1 MVLWFD
7 DITTADRERV
17 GGKGANL
24 GECARASLP
33 VPPGFCVTT
42 EAYRQATT
50 GLSGAL
56 GADAACG
63 DAAAIRQR
71 ILTLPIPEAVEA
83 SISEAY
89 TELGAPVVA
98 VRSSATA
105 EDLADASFAGQ
116 QDTYLGVLGI
126 DWLLDA
132 VRRCWA
138 SLWTDRAVDYRRQQ
152 GVSTEG
158 LALAVVVQTLVPADT
173 AGVLFTRNPVTGD
186 ESTMLASSS
195 YGLGES
201 VVAALVTPDTF
212 SLSRGPRAVSSR
224 EIGSKQTRIDQVP
237 GGGTITTDVPERDRA
252 RQSLTD
258 TQLLRLLAL
267 GERVEAHYQVGQDI
281 EWAFAG
287 DELYL
292 LQARPITTSTTHP
305 RGHAPVEGRI
315 APALRNAVIE
325 HFPAP
330 FPLDLYAVHRVMDA
344 LGQLMRLL
352 GLRPIEATSLIRG
365 DDDGII
371 GTNVAKPDLS
381 PGLLVRLPR
390 MMAAGARYDPSRWP
404 EDEATFRERVNEMA
418 VRAQELPA
426 AADDASLQLV
436 REAAAEVVSISVTRY
451 SRYALPMFLNLAI
464 ASVLISLARQHHTT
478 KPQDLY
484 LGAPYKTAEITTA
497 VAELAATARGQ
508 GIADT
513 IVAAEP
519 GAVGAALASDVHGP
533 EFQAHVAVFLAEHGA
548 RTPKPWLPFSNRSW
562 REEPEALFALL
573 AASLR
578 GTHSKQNQPSDPA
591 PGVERRLPRFL
602 RRWWRTNTSRLRAR
616 HVAREGSLYLVE
628 EFFCVARAGMDEIA
642 RRLVD
647 RRQLETTDDLRF
659 LYFQE
664 VDEATPNPHIH
675 NRRARIRRGR
685 PARCPFPRR
694 PSGAG
699 NLPARGRTCPVLPS
713 GSRSATSGRVAPY

>member
-1 MVLWFD
+1 M
-7 DITTADRERV
+7 
-17 GGKGANL
+17 
-24 GECARASLP
+24 
-33 VPPGFCVTT
+33 
-42 EAYRQATT
+42 
-50 GLSGAL
+50 
-56 GADAACG
+56 
-63 DAAAIRQR
+63 
-71 ILTLPIPEAVEA
+71 
-83 SISEAY
+83 
-89 TELGAPVVA
+89 
-98 VRSSATA
+98 
-105 EDLADASFAGQ
+105 
-116 QDTYLGVLGI
+116 
-126 DWLLDA
+126 
-132 VRRCWA
+132 
-138 SLWTDRAVDYRRQQ
+138 
-152 GVSTEG
+152 
-158 LALAVVVQTLVPADT
+158 VPADT

-591 PGVERRLPRFL
+591 PGVERRLLVAHQHQQAPRPSRRTRGFAVSGRGVLL
-602 RRWWRTNTSRLRAR
+602 RRPRRHGRDRA
-616 HVAREGSLYLVE
+616 SS
-628 EFFCVARAGMDEIA
+628 
-642 RRLVD
+642 
-647 RRQLETTDDLRF
+647 
-659 LYFQE
+659 
-664 VDEATPNPHIH
+664 
-675 NRRARIRRGR
+675 GR
-685 PARCPFPRR
+685 PAPTRNHRR
-694 PSGAG
+694 PAFPLFPGGGRGHPQPPHSQQESPYSAG
-699 NLPARGRTCPVLPS
+699 SSAIRSRESPGPRPNMSRTSFGITICDFGPSRTVLIHLPS
-713 GSRSATSGRVAPY
+713 GRTLLIHASRVVLFLLFYQMLDWQRVPCALTDALGLRTCARSQVSVFAVPRLAQLDVGGDVVRGQLGFAGSVPGRVHASARALAHLRPEGRRAEPDVYHGHDDCPTGQRIPARNRVAGTGGYQSP